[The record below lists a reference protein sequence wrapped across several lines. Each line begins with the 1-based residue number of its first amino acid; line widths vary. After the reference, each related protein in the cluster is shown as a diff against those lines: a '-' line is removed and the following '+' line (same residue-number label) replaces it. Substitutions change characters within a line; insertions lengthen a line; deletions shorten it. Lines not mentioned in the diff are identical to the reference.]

1 MTAVSV
7 TSSDLQTIATDVWT
21 SFLATGSSPVVG
33 EPEPPTGDDL
43 VVGSILIH
51 GAWRGRVTLELAG
64 ATAETVATVMFDGAV
79 NPDDVVDAVGELV
92 IMIGGNVKSLM
103 PAPCTLGLPVVGRDR
118 RAGEPDE
125 VELCRADLSWDGA
138 AVRVR
143 VWQTPATPTNEG
155 RDQP

>member
-1 MTAVSV
+1 MTAVAV
-7 TSSDLQTIATDVWT
+7 TSSDVQTIATDVWT
-21 SFLATGSSPVVG
+21 SFLATGARPVAG
-33 EPEPPTGDDL
+33 EPEPLTG
-43 VVGSILIH
+43 
-51 GAWRGRVTLELAG
+51 
-64 ATAETVATVMFDGAV
+64 ETVATVMLDGAV
-79 NPDDVVDAVGELV
+79 DPDDVVDAVGELV
-92 IMIGGNVKSLM
+92 NMIGGNVKSLM
-103 PAPCTLGLPVVGRDR
+103 PAPCTLGLPMVGRDR